1 MKPVRF
7 CPGPGVF
14 FVTAEVVVAGSGT
27 VVAGSGTVVIG
38 FPDFQI
44 VPKKSCRRLVRFC
57 PFSVFFVI
65 AGSGTVGPGVVVAG
79 VVVAGAAVPVGF
91 VAGTVVAGTVVA
103 VVVIGPVAGVVLGGS
118 KLKGANFIILAI
130 S

>member
-14 FVTAEVVVAGSGT
+14 FVTAEVVVAGSGTVVAGSGT

-79 VVVAGAAVPVGF
+79 VVVAG
-91 VAGTVVAGTVVA
+91 TVVAGTVVA

-118 KLKGANFIILAI
+118 KLKGASFIILAI